1 MSHSVVL
8 RACSVCHVLSHS
20 MTMCV
25 CVQPAMGPLAPR
37 QPGQGAQIQP
47 PQRAQAQRQP
57 SKPQL
62 QPALGAQ
69 PHLQQVLLF
78 NCLVPV
84 LGCMLCHMCALSYL
98 CTSVCDDD
106 CVCLSPLSGIMLS
119 TQQKEVVETALDEK
133 GPNMFITG
141 VAGSG
146 KTRVLHEI
154 IR

>member
-1 MSHSVVL
+1 
-8 RACSVCHVLSHS
+8 
-20 MTMCV
+20 
-25 CVQPAMGPLAPR
+25 
-37 QPGQGAQIQP
+37 
-47 PQRAQAQRQP
+47 
-57 SKPQL
+57 
-62 QPALGAQ
+62 
-69 PHLQQVLLF
+69 
-78 NCLVPV
+78 
-84 LGCMLCHMCALSYL
+84 MCALSYL

-119 TQQKEVVETALDEK
+119 TQQKEVVKTALDEK